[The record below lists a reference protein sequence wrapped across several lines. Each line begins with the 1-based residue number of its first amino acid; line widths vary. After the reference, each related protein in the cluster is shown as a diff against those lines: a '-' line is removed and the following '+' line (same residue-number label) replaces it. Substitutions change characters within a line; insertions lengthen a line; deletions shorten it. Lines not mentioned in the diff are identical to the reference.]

1 MTERWKTSRLRIC
14 FGKLAEKEGQDYR
27 TKRSRRTRKGRIART
42 RGERRR
48 VRTRRKRRKTARKR
62 KQAGAATDMREQRI
76 RGEECKGLPEIP
88 QAPKLFSA
96 PIKKVLLVF
105 QEK

>member
-1 MTERWKTSRLRIC
+1 MFITFTCTIGFYSLIGRLYDAPIQQKEWNVTEKWKTSRPRIS

-62 KQAGAATDMREQRI
+62 KQA
-76 RGEECKGLPEIP
+76 
-88 QAPKLFSA
+88 
-96 PIKKVLLVF
+96 
-105 QEK
+105 